1 MAMEMER
8 PKRQVAAV
16 KKILAVA
23 IANTAMSK
31 TISDSA
37 AASLAGV
44 RPYIKGLIQRLDIR
58 GYEIGPHYVIDYR
71 ESPASGLD
79 AIFPDTLPASPP
91 DAVLCMSKT
100 VLDKVSGKSGWNTVP
115 LAGIVSVPLNKPNVC
130 GVDGQ
135 RQQIGHAYYDKL
147 LAALPSLQASS
158 PPNQRVHVLN
168 VPGYPPSDEALRLIN
183 QGAHPVLVNSVPVA
197 TPTDANI
204 AAAINGITAPGAL
217 LVLPVDT
224 FFGSAAAII
233 TAARAKSLP
242 DFWPVTDW
250 VRHSNSPTKSAVGG
264 YGVPQALC
272 GEMLADRIAFVWT
285 NGSMPN
291 PAFVKVDTKD
301 DVVWAVSEAAAADAG
316 VSTATVSGL
325 RNL

>member
-1 MAMEMER
+1 MAIES
-8 PKRQVAAV
+8 KRQAAAV
-16 KKILAVA
+16 KHILAVA

-79 AIFPDTLPASPP
+79 AIFPDVLPASPP
-91 DAVLCMSKT
+91 EAVLCMSKT
-100 VLDKVSGKSGWNTVP
+100 VLDKVSGKSGWNPVP

-130 GVDGQ
+130 GIDGQ
-135 RQQIGHAYYDKL
+135 RQQIGHDYYDKL
-147 LAALPSLQASS
+147 LAAIPSLQSS
-158 PPNQRVHVLN
+158 AANRVHVLN

-183 QGAHPVLVNSVPVA
+183 QGSRPVTVNSVPVA
-197 TPTDANI
+197 NPTDANI
-204 AAAINGITAPGAL
+204 IGAINGITAPGAL

-224 FFGSAAAII
+224 FFGSAPTII
-233 TAARAKSLP
+233 TTARAKSLP

-291 PAFVKVDTKD
+291 PAFVKVNTKD
-301 DVVWAVSEAAAADAG
+301 DVVWAVSDAAATDAG